1 MEKRAVIIYTIFI
14 LCFMIVLVRMIDINK
29 SDYTEV
35 IEKQSTRTLTVGEK
49 RGEIFDRNFQPLV
62 NSEKR
67 LLSVITPCIQSYQYL
82 QGAKLS
88 EDITEKIEN
97 GYPFMVESD
106 SEINNE
112 LIRTFSV
119 PKRYSDDSLACHI
132 IGYLNYEGDTGVSG
146 IEKAYNEYLSK
157 NSGTL
162 KVSFEVDALGRV
174 MAGMKKTVSDNNFSS
189 KAGVVLTIDKK
200 FQQIAENALKNSK
213 IKSGCAVVM
222 HIDTGEILA
231 LASVPVFD
239 PNNLGK
245 ALNEENSPF
254 VNKALQSYSA
264 GSVFKAVIC
273 AAAIENGYNT
283 ETEYECTGEI
293 TVGDTAYHCYD
304 NKSHGK
310 VNMKTALGYS
320 CNTYFINL
328 ISQIDTDYLL
338 SLCRKLHLAE
348 SDTLCASVKTASGAL
363 PDENDLKKK
372 GELSNFA
379 FGQGKLLVTPIQML
393 KIYHTIATGNY
404 VEPSLVMG
412 LTNQLGLM
420 TALEKKTPTKIL
432 SDETVAT
439 MRELLSDVVENGN
452 ATKAKST
459 LLSLAGKTGTAESG
473 IYKDGK
479 QLLRTWFAG
488 FFPSQ
493 NPHYIV
499 VVLNENGESGNG
511 DCGGVFKEICE
522 KMVGY

>member
-1 MEKRAVIIYTIFI
+1 M
-14 LCFMIVLVRMIDINK
+14 LVLVRMIDINK

-49 RGEIFDRNFQPLV
+49 RGEIYDRNFQPLV

-67 LLSVITPCIQSYQYL
+67 FLSVITPCIQSYQYL
-82 QGAKLS
+82 QGAKFS

-106 SEINNE
+106 SEINND

-119 PKRYSDDSLACHI
+119 PKRYSEDMLACHI

-146 IEKAYNEYLSK
+146 IERAYNEYLSK

-162 KVSFEVDALGRV
+162 KVSFEVDAPGRV
-174 MAGMKKTVSDNNFSS
+174 MAGMKKTVTDNNFSS

-200 FQQIAENALKNSK
+200 VQRIAENALKNSS
-213 IKSGCAVVM
+213 IKSGCAIVM

-231 LASVPVFD
+231 LASVPTFD
-239 PNNLGK
+239 PDNLAE
-245 ALNEENSPF
+245 ALNAENSPF

-264 GSVFKAVIC
+264 GSVFKSVIC
-273 AAAIENGYNT
+273 AAAIENGYNI
-283 ETEYECTGEI
+283 ETEYECTGKI
-293 TVGDTAYHCYD
+293 TVGDTVYSCYD
-304 NKSHGK
+304 KKVHGK
-310 VNMKTALGYS
+310 VDMQTALGYS

-328 ISQIDTDYLL
+328 ISEIDTDYLL
-338 SLCRKLHLAE
+338 SLCRKLNLGK
-348 SDTLCASVKTASGAL
+348 SDILCTSIKTSSGTLPT
-363 PDENDLKKK
+363 ENDLKQK
-372 GELSNFA
+372 GELANFA
-379 FGQGKLLVTPIQML
+379 FGQGKLLMTPIQML
-393 KIYHTIATGNY
+393 KAYHTLATGNY
-404 VEPSLVMG
+404 IEPSLVMG
-412 LTNQLGLM
+412 LTNQMGLM
-420 TALEKKTPTKIL
+420 TALQKKTPIKLL
-432 SDETVAT
+432 SDETVVT
-439 MRELLSDVVENGN
+439 MRKLLSGVVENGN
-452 ATKAKST
+452 ATKAKSN

-473 IYKDGK
+473 IFKDDK

-488 FFPSQ
+488 FFPAQ

-499 VVLNENGESGNG
+499 VVLNENGKSGNG